1 MAILCP
7 SDASAPGHKSR
18 TDITFLLYND
28 YLRYVR
34 PCCVRLTPRTDKRS
48 MKSLMS
54 ECPTTSPYGGNVFP
68 DIPQRMLPKDHTFP
82 YFDYPNSSAVLNC
95 ACSQILSAK
104 NGCFVPSL
112 AEPGSSLPALW
123 GFFGG
128 SLGVFQGRR

>member
-54 ECPTTSPYGGNVFP
+54 ECPTNSPYGGNVFP
-68 DIPQRMLPKDHTFP
+68 DIPQKMLPKDHTFP
-82 YFDYPNSSAVLNC
+82 YFDYPNSSAVLSC
-95 ACSQILSAK
+95 ACRSYRRKTVVSFSRFPNRGIS
-104 NGCFVPSL
+104 PSL
-112 AEPGSSLPALW
+112 FSQLK
-123 GFFGG
+123 
-128 SLGVFQGRR
+128 VFMVTGA